1 MKFGIGTAQFIKNY
15 GLLKKNSKKKNLIKI
30 VKNYSKK
37 IDLIDTAPSY
47 NNAERIIGSYRN
59 KRIKIISKIGKIKSK
74 NISRKFVEIEKN
86 IQNTFKK
93 LKTKNIYGILFH
105 NTDDIK
111 ILKNKDLRLK
121 FDSIVKK
128 NVKKIGFSCYDIFEI
143 EKYLKIYKFDIIQFP
158 LNVFNISKKKINFL
172 KKIKNKYKVELHC
185 RSIFL
190 QGLLLEKELNLN
202 KKFIPLKNKIYKI
215 NKLCEKLNISKYNFY
230 ISVIASLKI
239 IDYAIIGLSNFNEY
253 EKLKKFKKTKIN
265 NNEFYK
271 FKIKDYNILDPR
283 KWNINH

>member
-47 NNAERIIGSYRN
+47 NNVERIIGSYRN

-74 NISRKFVEIEKN
+74 NIYGKSVEIEKN

-93 LKTKNIYGILFH
+93 LKNIYVILLH
-105 NTDDIK
+105 NTNDIK

-121 FDSIVKK
+121 FDSIIKK

-172 KKIKNKYKVELHC
+172 KKIKKKYKVELHC

-265 NNEFYK
+265 KNEFYY
-271 FKIKDYNILDPR
+271 FMFID
-283 KWNINH
+283 